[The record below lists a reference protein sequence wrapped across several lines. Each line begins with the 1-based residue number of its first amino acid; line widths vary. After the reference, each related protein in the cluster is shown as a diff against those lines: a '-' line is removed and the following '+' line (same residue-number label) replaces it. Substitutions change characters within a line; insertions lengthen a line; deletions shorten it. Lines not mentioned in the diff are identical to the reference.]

1 MTQFAEIPDMVK
13 QALDLHIRLQK
24 IIMFVVNPGYKFMFI
39 LHCHIQTHEML
50 RLEHGSVTFQPLL
63 DDNYDS
69 PTDQPA
75 NRLIALLPGCSSRR

>member
-1 MTQFAEIPDMVK
+1 MF
-13 QALDLHIRLQK
+13 LDRIRTK
-24 IIMFVVNPGYKFMFI
+24 IGLRPAYPPSEKKIMLVVNPGYKFMFI

>member
-1 MTQFAEIPDMVK
+1 
-13 QALDLHIRLQK
+13 
-24 IIMFVVNPGYKFMFI
+24 MFI